1 LTALTTMTPQKTTR
15 TITTTRISS
24 ILGLLFFGC
33 SLALYYL
40 DTFQQDR
47 TATQLPYALFS
58 AILMIGLFV
67 ATMALMRMGC
77 KQMHQ
82 LLADKGSQLEE
93 AARSLMETQSG
104 LEEIVERRTFELAV
118 VNGSLHREIAERIQ
132 AETES
137 KKFQKQLE
145 IILDSAG
152 EGIFGIDIQG
162 NFTFL
167 NKTASHLLGWRRQ
180 ELIGR
185 SHHELIHH
193 SHDDGTPYPLAECP
207 IYKAYKKGTVL
218 YKSDETFWTKDGVSF
233 PVQYSSTPI
242 LENGNLG
249 GAVVVFRDIS
259 ESNRLKKQLELIV
272 DSAGEGIFGL
282 DINGNVTFLNKAA
295 SIMLG
300 WDSGD
305 LIGKSHHDLVHHT
318 HGDGTP
324 YPQEECPIYK
334 AYKDGT
340 VHFKSDDVFWTKGG
354 ESFPVEYTS
363 TPIRQHQQL
372 TGAVVVFRDMNT
384 FQ

>member
-1 LTALTTMTPQKTTR
+1 MTTQRTTKTSTA
-15 TITTTRISS
+15 TRISF
-24 ILGLLFFGC
+24 ILGLLFLGC

-40 DTFQQDR
+40 DTLQQDK
-47 TATQLPYALFS
+47 TAAIQLPYSLFS
-58 AILMIGLFV
+58 AIIMAGLFFT
-67 ATMALMRMGC
+67 TMALIRMGC
-77 KQMHQ
+77 KQFSQ
-82 LLADKGSQLEE
+82 LLADKSSQLEE
-93 AARSLMETQSG
+93 ATRSLLETQSG

-118 VNGSLHREIAERIQ
+118 VNGSLHREIAERLQ

-137 KKFQKQLE
+137 KKLQKQLE

-152 EGIFGIDIQG
+152 EGIFGIDING

-167 NKTASHLLGWRRQ
+167 NKTASQLLGWRRQ

-193 SHDDGTPYPLAECP
+193 SHEDGTKYPLAECP
-207 IYKAYKKGTVL
+207 IYKAYKQGTVL
-218 YKSDETFWTKDGVSF
+218 YKSDETFWTKDGASF
-233 PVQYSSTPI
+233 PVEYSSTPI
-242 LENGNLG
+242 LENDNLG

-282 DINGNVTFLNKAA
+282 DVNGNVTFLNKAA

-300 WDSGD
+300 WESKD
-305 LIGKSHHDLVHHT
+305 LVGKSHHDLVHHT
-318 HGDGTP
+318 HADGTP
-324 YPQEECPIYK
+324 YPPEECPIYK

-340 VHFKSDDVFWTKGG
+340 VHFKSDDIFWTKGG

-372 TGAVVVFRDMNT
+372 TGAVVVFRDLNT
-384 FQ
+384 FE

>member
-1 LTALTTMTPQKTTR
+1 LTNQRTTKTSTA
-15 TITTTRISS
+15 TRISF
-24 ILGLLFFGC
+24 ILGFLFLGC

-40 DTFQQDR
+40 DTLQQDK
-47 TATQLPYALFS
+47 TATIQLPYPLFS
-58 AILMIGLFV
+58 AIIMAGLFF
-67 ATMALMRMGC
+67 ATMALIRMGC
-77 KQMHQ
+77 KQFSQ
-82 LLADKGSQLEE
+82 ILADKSSQLEE
-93 AARSLMETQSG
+93 ATRSLLETQSN
-104 LEEIVERRTFELAV
+104 LEETVERRTFELAV

-137 KKFQKQLE
+137 KKLQKQLE

-152 EGIFGIDIQG
+152 EGIFGIDING
-162 NFTFL
+162 NFTFV
-167 NKTASHLLGWRRQ
+167 NKTASQLLGWRRQ

-193 SHDDGTPYPLAECP
+193 SHEDGTQYPLAECP

-218 YKSDETFWTKDGVSF
+218 YKSDETFWTKDGESF
-233 PVQYSSTPI
+233 PVEYSSTPI
-242 LENGNLG
+242 LENNNLG

-300 WDSGD
+300 WESTD

-318 HGDGTP
+318 HADGTP
-324 YPQEECPIYK
+324 YPPEECPIYK

-340 VHFKSDDVFWTKGG
+340 VHFKSDDIFWTKGG

-372 TGAVVVFRDMNT
+372 TGAVVVFRDLNT

>member
-1 LTALTTMTPQKTTR
+1 LTNQRTTKTSTA
-15 TITTTRISS
+15 TRISF
-24 ILGLLFFGC
+24 ILGLLFLGC

-40 DTFQQDR
+40 DTLQQDK
-47 TATQLPYALFS
+47 TATIQLPYPLFS
-58 AILMIGLFV
+58 AIIMAGLFF
-67 ATMALMRMGC
+67 ASMALIRMGC
-77 KQMHQ
+77 KQFSQ
-82 LLADKGSQLEE
+82 ILADKSSQLEE
-93 AARSLMETQSG
+93 ATRSLLETQSN
-104 LEEIVERRTFELAV
+104 LEETVERRTFELAV

-137 KKFQKQLE
+137 KKLQKQLE

-152 EGIFGIDIQG
+152 EGIFGIDING
-162 NFTFL
+162 NFTFV
-167 NKTASHLLGWRRQ
+167 NKTASQLLGWRRQ

-193 SHDDGTPYPLAECP
+193 SHEDGTQYPLAECP

-218 YKSDETFWTKDGVSF
+218 YKSDETFWTKDGASF
-233 PVQYSSTPI
+233 PVEYSSTPI
-242 LENGNLG
+242 LENDNLG

-300 WDSGD
+300 WESTD

-318 HGDGTP
+318 HADGTP
-324 YPQEECPIYK
+324 YPPEECPIYK

-340 VHFKSDDVFWTKGG
+340 VHFKSDDIFWTKGG

-363 TPIRQHQQL
+363 TPIRQHQHL
-372 TGAVVVFRDMNT
+372 TGAVVVFRDLNT

>member
-1 LTALTTMTPQKTTR
+1 LTNQRTTKTSTA
-15 TITTTRISS
+15 TRISF
-24 ILGLLFFGC
+24 ILGLLFLGC

-40 DTFQQDR
+40 DTLQQDK
-47 TATQLPYALFS
+47 TATIQLPYPLFS
-58 AILMIGLFV
+58 AIIMAGLFF
-67 ATMALMRMGC
+67 ATMALIRMGC
-77 KQMHQ
+77 KQFSQ
-82 LLADKGSQLEE
+82 ILADKSSQLEE
-93 AARSLMETQSG
+93 ATRSLLETQSN
-104 LEEIVERRTFELAV
+104 LEETVERRTFELAV

-137 KKFQKQLE
+137 KKLQKQLE

-152 EGIFGIDIQG
+152 EGIFGIDING
-162 NFTFL
+162 NFTFV
-167 NKTASHLLGWRRQ
+167 NKTASQLLGWRRQ

-193 SHDDGTPYPLAECP
+193 SHEDGTQYPLAECP

-218 YKSDETFWTKDGVSF
+218 YKSDETFWTKDGESF
-233 PVQYSSTPI
+233 PVEYSSTPI
-242 LENGNLG
+242 LENDNLG

-300 WDSGD
+300 WESTD

-318 HGDGTP
+318 HADGTP
-324 YPQEECPIYK
+324 YPPEECPIYK

-340 VHFKSDDVFWTKGG
+340 VHFKSDDIFWTKGG

-363 TPIRQHQQL
+363 TPIRQHQHL
-372 TGAVVVFRDMNT
+372 TGAVVVFRDLNT
-384 FQ
+384 FE

>member
-1 LTALTTMTPQKTTR
+1 MTNQRTTKTSTA
-15 TITTTRISS
+15 TRISF
-24 ILGLLFFGC
+24 ILGLLFLGC

-40 DTFQQDR
+40 DTLQQDK
-47 TATQLPYALFS
+47 TATIQLPYPLFS
-58 AILMIGLFV
+58 AIIMAGLFF
-67 ATMALMRMGC
+67 ATMALIRMGC
-77 KQMHQ
+77 KQFSQ
-82 LLADKGSQLEE
+82 ILADKSSQLEE
-93 AARSLMETQSG
+93 ATRSLLETQSN
-104 LEEIVERRTFELAV
+104 LEETVERRTFELAV

-137 KKFQKQLE
+137 KKLQKQLE

-152 EGIFGIDIQG
+152 EGIFGIDING
-162 NFTFL
+162 NFTFV
-167 NKTASHLLGWRRQ
+167 NKTASQLLGWRRQ

-193 SHDDGTPYPLAECP
+193 SHEDGTQYPLAECP

-218 YKSDETFWTKDGVSF
+218 YKSDETFWTKDGASF
-233 PVQYSSTPI
+233 PVEYSSTPI
-242 LENGNLG
+242 LENDNLG

-300 WDSGD
+300 WESTD

-318 HGDGTP
+318 HADGTP
-324 YPQEECPIYK
+324 YPPEECPIYK

-340 VHFKSDDVFWTKGG
+340 VHFKSDDIFWTKGG

-372 TGAVVVFRDMNT
+372 TGAVVVFRDLNT

>member
-1 LTALTTMTPQKTTR
+1 LTNQRTTKTSTA
-15 TITTTRISS
+15 TRISF
-24 ILGLLFFGC
+24 ILGLLFLGC

-40 DTFQQDR
+40 DTLQQDK
-47 TATQLPYALFS
+47 TATIQLPYPLFS
-58 AILMIGLFV
+58 AIIMAGLFF
-67 ATMALMRMGC
+67 ATMALIRMGC
-77 KQMHQ
+77 KQFSQ
-82 LLADKGSQLEE
+82 ILADKSSQLEE
-93 AARSLMETQSG
+93 ATRSLLETQSN
-104 LEEIVERRTFELAV
+104 LEETVERRTFELAV

-137 KKFQKQLE
+137 KKLQKQLE

-152 EGIFGIDIQG
+152 EGIFGIDING
-162 NFTFL
+162 NFTFV
-167 NKTASHLLGWRRQ
+167 NKTASQLLGWRRQ

-193 SHDDGTPYPLAECP
+193 SHEDGTQYPLAECP

-218 YKSDETFWTKDGVSF
+218 YKSDETFWTKDGASF
-233 PVQYSSTPI
+233 PVEYSSTPI
-242 LENGNLG
+242 LENDNLG

-300 WDSGD
+300 WESTD

-318 HGDGTP
+318 HADGTP
-324 YPQEECPIYK
+324 YPPEECPIYK

-340 VHFKSDDVFWTKGG
+340 VHFKSDDIFWTKGG

-372 TGAVVVFRDMNT
+372 TGAVVVFRDLNT

>member
-1 LTALTTMTPQKTTR
+1 LTNQRTTKTSTA
-15 TITTTRISS
+15 TRISF
-24 ILGLLFFGC
+24 ILGLLFLGC

-40 DTFQQDR
+40 DTLQQDK
-47 TATQLPYALFS
+47 TATIQLPYSLFS
-58 AILMIGLFV
+58 AIIMAGLFF
-67 ATMALMRMGC
+67 ATMAMIRMGC
-77 KQMHQ
+77 KQFSQ
-82 LLADKGSQLEE
+82 ILADKSSQLEE
-93 AARSLMETQSG
+93 ATRSLLETQSN
-104 LEEIVERRTFELAV
+104 LEETVERRTFELAV

-137 KKFQKQLE
+137 KKLQKQLE

-152 EGIFGIDIQG
+152 EGIFGIDING
-162 NFTFL
+162 NFTFV
-167 NKTASHLLGWRRQ
+167 NKTASQLLGWRRQ

-193 SHDDGTPYPLAECP
+193 SHEDGTQYPLAECP

-218 YKSDETFWTKDGVSF
+218 YKSDETFWTKDGASF
-233 PVQYSSTPI
+233 PVEYSSTPI
-242 LENGNLG
+242 LENDNLG

-300 WDSGD
+300 WESTD

-318 HGDGTP
+318 HADGTP
-324 YPQEECPIYK
+324 YPPEECPIYK

-340 VHFKSDDVFWTKGG
+340 VHFKSDDIFWTKGG

-372 TGAVVVFRDMNT
+372 TGAVVVFRDLNT

>member
-1 LTALTTMTPQKTTR
+1 MTTQRTSKTSTA
-15 TITTTRISS
+15 TRISF
-24 ILGLLFFGC
+24 ILGLLFLGC

-40 DTFQQDR
+40 DTLQQDK
-47 TATQLPYALFS
+47 TATIQLPYSLFS
-58 AILMIGLFV
+58 AIIMVGLFFT
-67 ATMALMRMGC
+67 TMALIRMGC
-77 KQMHQ
+77 KQFSQ
-82 LLADKGSQLEE
+82 ILADKSSQLEE
-93 AARSLMETQSG
+93 ATRSLLETQSG

-137 KKFQKQLE
+137 KKLQKQLE

-152 EGIFGIDIQG
+152 EGIFGIDING

-167 NKTASHLLGWRRQ
+167 NKTASRLLGWRRQ
-180 ELIGR
+180 DLIGR

-193 SHDDGTPYPLAECP
+193 SHEDGTKYPLAECP
-207 IYKAYKKGTVL
+207 IYKAYKQGTVL
-218 YKSDETFWTKDGVSF
+218 YKSDETFWTKDGASF
-233 PVQYSSTPI
+233 PVEYSSTPI
-242 LENGNLG
+242 LENDNLG

-300 WDSGD
+300 WESKD
-305 LIGKSHHDLVHHT
+305 LVGKSHHDLVHHT
-318 HGDGTP
+318 HADGTP
-324 YPQEECPIYK
+324 YPPEECPIYK

-340 VHFKSDDVFWTKGG
+340 VHFKSDDIFWTKGG

-372 TGAVVVFRDMNT
+372 TGAVVVFRDLNT
-384 FQ
+384 FE

>member
-1 LTALTTMTPQKTTR
+1 MTNQRTTKTSTA
-15 TITTTRISS
+15 TRISF
-24 ILGLLFFGC
+24 ILGLLFLGC

-40 DTFQQDR
+40 DTLQQDK
-47 TATQLPYALFS
+47 TATIQLPYPLFS
-58 AILMIGLFV
+58 AIIMAGLFF
-67 ATMALMRMGC
+67 ATMALIRMGC
-77 KQMHQ
+77 KQFSQ
-82 LLADKGSQLEE
+82 ILADKSSQLEE
-93 AARSLMETQSG
+93 ATRSLLETQSN
-104 LEEIVERRTFELAV
+104 LEETVERRTFELAV

-137 KKFQKQLE
+137 KKLQKQLE

-152 EGIFGIDIQG
+152 EGIFGIDING
-162 NFTFL
+162 NFTFV
-167 NKTASHLLGWRRQ
+167 NKTASQLLGWRRQ

-193 SHDDGTPYPLAECP
+193 SHEDGTQYPLAECP

-218 YKSDETFWTKDGVSF
+218 YKSDETFWTKDGESF
-233 PVQYSSTPI
+233 PVEYSSTPI
-242 LENGNLG
+242 LENNNLG

-300 WDSGD
+300 WESTD

-318 HGDGTP
+318 HADGTP
-324 YPQEECPIYK
+324 YPPEECPIYK

-340 VHFKSDDVFWTKGG
+340 VHFKSDDIFWTKGG

-372 TGAVVVFRDMNT
+372 TGAVVVFRDLNT

>member
-1 LTALTTMTPQKTTR
+1 MTNQRTTKTSTA
-15 TITTTRISS
+15 TRISF
-24 ILGLLFFGC
+24 ILGFLFLGC

-40 DTFQQDR
+40 DTLQQDK
-47 TATQLPYALFS
+47 TATIQLPYSLFS
-58 AILMIGLFV
+58 AIIMAGLFF
-67 ATMALMRMGC
+67 ASMALIRMGC
-77 KQMHQ
+77 KQFSQ
-82 LLADKGSQLEE
+82 ILADKSSQLEE
-93 AARSLMETQSG
+93 ATRSLLETQSN
-104 LEEIVERRTFELAV
+104 LEETVERRTFELAV

-137 KKFQKQLE
+137 KKLQKQLE

-152 EGIFGIDIQG
+152 EGIFGIDING
-162 NFTFL
+162 NFTFV
-167 NKTASHLLGWRRQ
+167 NKTASQLLGWRRQ

-193 SHDDGTPYPLAECP
+193 SHEDGTQYPLAECP

-218 YKSDETFWTKDGVSF
+218 YKSDETFWTKDGASF
-233 PVQYSSTPI
+233 PVEYSSTPI
-242 LENGNLG
+242 LENDNLG

-300 WDSGD
+300 WESTD

-318 HGDGTP
+318 HADGTP
-324 YPQEECPIYK
+324 YPPEECPIYK

-340 VHFKSDDVFWTKGG
+340 VHFKSDDIFWTKGG

-372 TGAVVVFRDMNT
+372 TGAVVVFRDLNT

>member
-1 LTALTTMTPQKTTR
+1 LTNQRTTKTSTA
-15 TITTTRISS
+15 TRISF
-24 ILGLLFFGC
+24 ILGFLFLGC

-40 DTFQQDR
+40 DTLQQDK
-47 TATQLPYALFS
+47 TATIQLPYPLFS
-58 AILMIGLFV
+58 AIIMAGLFF
-67 ATMALMRMGC
+67 ATMALIRMGC
-77 KQMHQ
+77 KQFSQ
-82 LLADKGSQLEE
+82 ILADKSSQLEE
-93 AARSLMETQSG
+93 ATRSLLETQSN
-104 LEEIVERRTFELAV
+104 LEETVERRTFELAV

-137 KKFQKQLE
+137 KKLQKQLE

-152 EGIFGIDIQG
+152 EGIFGIDING
-162 NFTFL
+162 NFTFV
-167 NKTASHLLGWRRQ
+167 NKTASQLLGWRRQ

-193 SHDDGTPYPLAECP
+193 SHEDGTQYPLAECP

-218 YKSDETFWTKDGVSF
+218 YKSDETFWTKDGESF
-233 PVQYSSTPI
+233 PVEYSSTPI
-242 LENGNLG
+242 LENDNLG

-300 WDSGD
+300 WESTD

-318 HGDGTP
+318 HADGTP
-324 YPQEECPIYK
+324 YPPEECPIYK

-340 VHFKSDDVFWTKGG
+340 VHFKSDDIFWTKGG

-372 TGAVVVFRDMNT
+372 TGAVVVFRDLNT